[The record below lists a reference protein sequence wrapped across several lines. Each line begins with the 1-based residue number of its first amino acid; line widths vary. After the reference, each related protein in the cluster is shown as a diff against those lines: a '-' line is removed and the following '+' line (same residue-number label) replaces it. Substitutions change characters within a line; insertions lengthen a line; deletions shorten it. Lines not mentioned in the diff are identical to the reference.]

1 MNWVQRIRNWS
12 GRSDFEHTVKFCL
25 FSKETQSIALNSI
38 YAGVNAKV
46 AYLEYV
52 YLQAVQ
58 LAYINACAVMVTVS
72 KNRPAGT
79 KWCACG
85 WPNRHTIKFQYS
97 PVKERAKTG
106 KTVSIQGIVNRVVDQ
121 MLTKSP

>member
-79 KWCACG
+79 KMVRLRVAQS
-85 WPNRHTIKFQYS
+85 TYYQI
-97 PVKERAKTG
+97 
-106 KTVSIQGIVNRVVDQ
+106 SIQSGKRKSQNR
-121 MLTKSP
+121 